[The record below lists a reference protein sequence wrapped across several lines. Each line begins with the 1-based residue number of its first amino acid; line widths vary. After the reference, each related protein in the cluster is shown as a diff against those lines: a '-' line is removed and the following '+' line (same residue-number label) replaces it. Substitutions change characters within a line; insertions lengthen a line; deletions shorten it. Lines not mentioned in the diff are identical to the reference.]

1 MALPSSTS
9 DPKGSI
15 VGSQG
20 TPPFKLSDILNVG
33 DWFGNAPDGKGAK
46 RSSAITDGVDAMGS
60 AAMSY
65 AMAAKT
71 GNNTLQKK
79 AAKGDAIFDAA
90 AGAAKFIPGIGTA
103 LSLGMQGLQLGM
115 QYAAPKLKKLELNNE
130 IGASSAFGGLGASI
144 ADQSGDINAYNAAG
158 VSKFFMGKN
167 NIQSKTDELAKQ
179 QKMGVGIL
187 RNNTKVM
194 AAAGNNAGYLNT
206 RNQINMMGGVPTV
219 PVGKSGLNTSF
230 LIEYRKFK
238 ALKTPIEIQSL
249 QKGGPINV
257 IVDGKLHKELN
268 HMADVVDVDITRK
281 GIPVIALE
289 EKGGAIEQAAE
300 LERDEV
306 ILHLQLTKKLE
317 ELAKENTDESMVKA
331 GKLLAKEILRNT
343 RDSKSKLLKTVE

>member
-1 MALPSSTS
+1 MALTS
-9 DPKGSI
+9 DPKGSMTN
-15 VGSQG
+15 SQG

-33 DWFGNAPDGKGAK
+33 DWFGNSPDGKGAK
-46 RSSAITDGVDAMGS
+46 RSSAITEGVDAMGT

-71 GNNTLQKK
+71 GQNALQKK

-115 QYAAPKLKKLELNNE
+115 QYAAPKLKGIELNKE
-130 IGASSAFGGLGASI
+130 IGASSAFGGLGSSI
-144 ADQSGDINAYNAAG
+144 AEQSGDIKTYNSAG
-158 VSKFFMGKN
+158 VSKLFMGRG
-167 NIQSKTDELAKQ
+167 NIQSKTDELGRQ

-187 RNNTKVM
+187 RNNTKLM

-206 RNQINMMGGVPTV
+206 RNQINIMGGAPTV
-219 PVGKSGLNTSF
+219 PTGKLGLNTAF
-230 LIEYRKFK
+230 LLEFK
-238 ALKTPIEIQSL
+238 KLRTLGTSKEIQSL

-268 HMADVVDVDITRK
+268 HMADTVEVDITRK

-317 ELAKENTDESMVKA
+317 ELAKEDTEESMIEA
-331 GKLLAKEILRNT
+331 GKLLAKEILKNT